1 MKIAQLNRIAYLR
14 RLIVVMGFVLMSVN
28 QAQSLDSM
36 IVFSS
41 DRDNPGGNH
50 DIFVMKPNGSQVR
63 NLSNN
68 PMSDDQAPAWSP
80 DRTRIAFQAERDGKN
95 PEIYVMHAD
104 GNNPVRL
111 TFNRF
116 LDVDPSWSPDGR
128 KIAFEYGV
136 GGLGGLELYVMHPD

>member
-1 MKIAQLNRIAYLR
+1 MKMAQLNRITYLR
-14 RLIVVMGFVLMSVN
+14 GLTVAIGFVLMSAN

-50 DIFVMKPNGSQVR
+50 DIFVMKSNGSQVR

-68 PMSDDQAPAWSP
+68 PLSHDQAPAWSP
-80 DRTRIAFQAERDGKN
+80 DRTRIAFQAERDGNN
-95 PEIYVMHAD
+95 PEIYVMNAD
-104 GNNPVRL
+104 GKNPVRL
-111 TFNRF
+111 TSNRF

-136 GGLGGLELYVMHPD
+136 GGLEV